1 MNIRVIFSQTKDTKE
16 IEIKPGS
23 TLEDVL
29 KKLNV
34 KPDTVITISKNK
46 PVPIDDNVE
55 DGQELTIIKVA
66 SGG

>member
-1 MNIRVIFSQTKDTKE
+1 MKIRVTFSRTKDTKA
-16 IEIKPGS
+16 IEMKPGL

-29 KKLNV
+29 KKLDV

-46 PVPIDDNVE
+46 PVPIDDYVE
-55 DGQELTIIKVA
+55 EGQELTIIQVA